1 MFKRRKELHIF
12 VLYFVIYILYFVFMY
27 LALYLKRQP
36 QVGAVGHFP
45 LLEECP
51 YGGPAQVAN
60 TDEHPTRSSSLV

>member
-12 VLYFVIYILYFVFMY
+12 VLYFVIYILYFD
-27 LALYLKRQP
+27 LYLKRPP

-51 YGGPAQVAN
+51 YGG
-60 TDEHPTRSSSLV
+60 HR